1 MHRIGG
7 SNGHA
12 IIDCAQHFLS
22 RNQIQ
27 HVARQVSSF
36 GHPLNEYRLE
46 DISEDAN
53 IRHTGPKLL
62 AFSANDEY
70 SLESYIK
77 TLSAH
82 LADPSVK
89 VRASDLAYT
98 LSDHR
103 SRHYQR
109 AFAVVG
115 ASPTEKLSSIIVPE
129 AAVFGKRAATAPK
142 VGFVFTGQGAQW
154 PQMGR
159 ELLTLFPTTAGL
171 AVDLMDHTLQGLPA
185 EVRPA
190 WTLRAELSEP
200 RSPEHLRRPEFAQP
214 LATALQVAMLAVLRH
229 WGVRAECVVGH
240 SSGEVAAAYAAGLLT
255 RDQAIKIAYFRGLA
269 AKQTPPPTEP
279 VGMMAV
285 GLGGDAVRPYLELV
299 NTPGGGSEE
308 EVVQVACFNSRS
320 SSTLSGT
327 LKALEIVRDALKRDG
342 HFARMLQVDMAY
354 HSRYVASAGKRYEQ
368 LFQQYCTDSAF
379 VRSSCYQEVTMFS
392 SLTGQR
398 LHADEKTDWEYWKGN
413 LFSPVRFE
421 QACRAM
427 LQDRNRSADFLIEIG
442 PSNALAGPLSQICKA
457 LPSGGAD
464 VTYTAA
470 ASRSPDTILSL
481 FGVAGRLFL
490 EGGEVELSKVNE
502 EQHGESF
509 SKPAFIVDLPN
520 YAWNHT
526 VKYWEEGESSK
537 DWRFRRFPHHD
548 LLGSKILGTSWEAP
562 SWKKNLRLED
572 VPWLEDHKMDPDI
585 VFPGA
590 AYIAMAVEAVHQR
603 RLVLATEEETSNL
616 TSENYHF
623 RLRDLKFRR
632 ALVLDPTATAKLMLT
647 MHPVAGSDQTW
658 LQYKVWSMGEDEA
671 WDEHHSGLIT
681 LSVGMYKGQQTPAP
695 ESLALPLR
703 SPTPGRLWYKAM
715 QDAGYNFG
723 PSFQK
728 HLVVE
733 TMMGKRYSRSVVCLD
748 APASK
753 WNPQSQYPLHP
764 ACMDG
769 FFQTTT
775 ASLWEGD
782 RSSMNAVLIPS
793 SIDSVIVA
801 ARPRAHEGVV
811 VTTADYIGTGRREDK
826 TNYSSQGTMHN
837 PVDGSVMAEIKG
849 VHYSRLETRADVYT
863 SYTYL
868 RSAWK
873 PDFDLLK
880 EDAKLHRA
888 FALSDDDNVQDSV
901 QSIIDLAAFKNPNL
915 AILEFNLSPGDG
927 SSLWL
932 SRPASECS
940 IRAAY
945 GSYHL
950 AISDPKALLDAQER
964 YATAVDNIEFSL
976 LDPMTP
982 DFAPPSETFDLVVVK
997 VPQLLA
1003 SDLELLGHNIR
1014 RTLGEDGSALIIETQ
1029 AGEACM
1035 DSCDVRRTLSCTGLT
1050 NIRNISRH
1058 SYLAGVTSDS
1068 QSKFGNRG
1076 DIVLIRL
1083 SSENKENKGVLS
1095 VSSSL
1100 RELGWK
1106 VDEQN
1111 AETTESITGKSTVL
1125 VLDEVDGPVLS
1136 KASKAQW
1143 DSIQQLVRSECS
1155 ILWVTSGS
1163 QMAVTDPERSIV
1175 HGLFRTIRAEEPALK
1190 LMTLDVKS
1198 AATAET
1204 LANAVE
1210 AVDTVLKMTQEP
1222 LKLQHNEFEY
1232 SERGGVL
1239 HINRVLQ
1246 NEALNRVKFEDAPQG
1261 TMPVRR
1267 VDIHEMDTT
1276 VRLVTEQTGSLD
1288 SLHYVEVETNTDIG
1302 PDAVEIQLHAAA
1314 VNFKDVAVAMGIV
1327 PEDGHLLGVEGAGV
1341 ILRKGEN
1348 VRDRHIG
1355 QRVVV
1360 FEKGTFAN
1368 RIVASA
1374 RRTYP
1379 IPSTMS
1385 FEEATTLPAV
1395 YLTSVYGLH
1404 RLANIKAGQTVLI
1417 HCASG
1422 GVGIAAIQL
1431 CQHRGCDIFATAGT
1445 EEKRRFLVDTFGI
1458 RPDHVFSS
1466 RTTEFATGI
1475 MTSTNSRGVDVILN
1489 SLAGELLNESWRI
1502 IADGGTMV
1510 ELGKKD
1516 ILAKN
1521 NLPMEPFGRNASFR
1535 AMDLSYREISD
1546 ELLAE

>member
-1 MHRIGG
+1 M
-7 SNGHA
+7 
-12 IIDCAQHFLS
+12 
-22 RNQIQ
+22 
-27 HVARQVSSF
+27 SSL
-36 GHPLNEYRLE
+36 GHPLDDYRLE
-46 DISEDAN
+46 DVREDAN
-53 IRHTGPKLL
+53 ARYTGPKLL
-62 AFSANDEY
+62 IFSANDEY
-70 SLESYIK
+70 SLRSYIK
-77 TLSAH
+77 SLSAH
-82 LADPSVK
+82 LADTSVS
-89 VRASDLAYT
+89 VRVSDLAHT
-98 LSDHR
+98 LSEHR
-103 SRHYQR
+103 SRYYQR
-109 AFAVVG
+109 AFTVVD
-115 ASPTEKLSSIIVPE
+115 ASPTEKLSSIVPE
-129 AAVFGKRAATAPK
+129 AAVFGKRAATAPR
-142 VGFVFTGQGAQW
+142 VAFVFTGQGAQW

-159 ELLTLFPTTAGL
+159 ELLALFPTTAGL
-171 AVDLMDHTLQGLPA
+171 AVDLMDHALQGLPA

-200 RSPEHLRRPEFAQP
+200 RSPEHLRQPEFAQP
-214 LATALQVAMLAVLRH
+214 LATALQVAMLAILRY

-255 RDQAIKIAYFRGLA
+255 REQAIKIAYFRGLA
-269 AKQTPPPTEP
+269 AKQTPSTEP

-285 GLGGDAVRPYLELV
+285 GLGGEAVRPYLDLV
-299 NTPGGGSEE
+299 NSPCSGAGDL
-308 EVVQVACFNSRS
+308 EVVQVACFNSPS

-327 LKALEIVRDALKRDG
+327 IQGLEIVRGALRKDG

-368 LFQQYCTDSAF
+368 LFQQFCTDSAF
-379 VRSSCYQEVTMFS
+379 VRASFCQEVTMFS
-392 SLTGQR
+392 SLTGDR
-398 LHADEKTDWEYWKGN
+398 LDADEKTAWAYWKGN

-427 LQDRNRSADFLIEIG
+427 LEDGNRSADFMVEIG

-457 LPSGGAD
+457 LPSKGTD
-464 VTYTAA
+464 ITYTAA
-470 ASRSPDTILSL
+470 ASRGPDTLLSL

-490 EGGEVELSKVNE
+490 AGGDVALSKVNE
-502 EQHGESF
+502 QQHGASF
-509 SKPAFIVDLPN
+509 HTPAFIVDLPN

-562 SWKKNLRLED
+562 SWKKYLRLED
-572 VPWLEDHKMDPDI
+572 VPWLEDHKMGPDI

-590 AYIAMAVEAVHQR
+590 AYIAMAVEAAYQR
-603 RLVLATEEETSNL
+603 RLVTATEEHTSNMARG
-616 TSENYHF
+616 NYHF

-632 ALVLDPTATAKLMLT
+632 ALVLDPMATAKLMLT

-658 LQYKVWSMGEDEA
+658 LQYKVWSLGEDEA

-681 LSVGMYKGQQTPAP
+681 LSVGIYKGQQTAAP

-728 HLVVE
+728 HLAVE
-733 TMMGKRYSRSVVCLD
+733 TTLGKRYSRSVVSLD
-748 APASK
+748 PPASR
-753 WNPQSQYPLHP
+753 WSPQSDYPLHP

-801 ARPRAHEGVV
+801 ASSIAREGVV
-811 VTTADYIGTGRREDK
+811 VTSADYIGTGRREDK
-826 TNYSSQGTMHN
+826 TNYNSQGTMYN
-837 PVDGSVMAEIKG
+837 PADGAVMAELKG

-868 RSAWK
+868 RAAWK
-873 PDFDLLK
+873 PDFSLLK
-880 EDAKLHRA
+880 EDTKFHRA
-888 FALSDDDNVQDSV
+888 LALSGDESVQDAV
-901 QSIIDLAAFKNPNL
+901 QSVIDLAAYKNPNL
-915 AILEFNLSPGDG
+915 AVLELNLSPGDG

-932 SRPASECS
+932 SRPASQCA

-950 AISDPKALLDAQER
+950 AISDPKALIDAQQR
-964 YATAVDNIEFSL
+964 YATSVDNIELSL
-976 LDPMTP
+976 LDPMKL
-982 DFAPPSETFDLVVVK
+982 DFKSPETFDLVVVK
-997 VPQLLA
+997 VQQLEA
-1003 SDLELLGHNIR
+1003 NNLGVLGRNIR
-1014 RTLGEDGSALIIETQ
+1014 RTLGEDGSALIIEAQ
-1029 AGEACM
+1029 PGEAFM
-1035 DSCDVRRTLSCTGLT
+1035 DSCDVGKTLSCTGFT
-1050 NIRNISRH
+1050 SIRNFSRH
-1058 SYLAGVTSDS
+1058 GYLARVASDS
-1068 QSKFGNRG
+1068 QPRHENRG

-1083 SSENKENKGVLS
+1083 SYGDMENEGVLS
-1095 VSSSL
+1095 VLSSL

-1106 VDEQN
+1106 VEEKN
-1111 AETTESITGKSTVL
+1111 AESTESITSRSTLL
-1125 VLDEVDGPVLS
+1125 VLDEVVGPVLT
-1136 KASKAQW
+1136 KASKTQW
-1143 DSIQQLVRSECS
+1143 DSIKKLVRSECS
-1155 ILWVTSGS
+1155 MLWVTSGS

-1190 LMTLDVKS
+1190 LMTLDVES
-1198 AATAET
+1198 ITTAET
-1204 LANAVE
+1204 LANTVE
-1210 AVDTVLKMTQEP
+1210 AVDTVLKMTRGP
-1222 LKLQHNEFEY
+1222 LKPQHNDFEY
-1232 SERGGVL
+1232 AERGGVL

-1246 NEALNRVKFEDAPQG
+1246 DEALNRVKFEDAPQG
-1261 TMPVRR
+1261 TMPARR
-1267 VDIHEMDTT
+1267 VDIHEMATT
-1276 VRLVTEQTGSLD
+1276 VRLVTDQVGSLD
-1288 SLHYVEVETNTDIG
+1288 SLHYIEGETDIETG

-1374 RRTYP
+1374 RRTFP
-1379 IPSTMS
+1379 IPATMS

-1404 RLANIKAGQTVLI
+1404 RLANIKAGQSVLI

-1445 EEKRRFLVDTFGI
+1445 EDKRRFLIEVFGI
-1458 RPDHVFSS
+1458 QPDHVFSS
-1466 RTTEFATGI
+1466 RTAEFATGI
-1475 MTSTNSRGVDVILN
+1475 MDATNSRGVDVILN

>member
-1 MHRIGG
+1 M
-7 SNGHA
+7 
-12 IIDCAQHFLS
+12 
-22 RNQIQ
+22 
-27 HVARQVSSF
+27 SSF
-36 GHPLNEYRLE
+36 GHPLDDHRLE
-46 DISEDAN
+46 DVRKDAN
-53 IRHTGPKLL
+53 VRPKLL
-62 AFSANDEY
+62 VFSANDEY
-70 SLESYIK
+70 SLKSYIK
-77 TLSAH
+77 SLSAH
-82 LADPSVK
+82 LADPSVNVK
-89 VRASDLAYT
+89 VSDLAHT
-98 LSDHR
+98 LSEHR

-109 AFAVVG
+109 AFTVVG
-115 ASPTEKLSSIIVPE
+115 ASPPEKLSSSISPE

-159 ELLTLFPTTAGL
+159 DLLALFPKTAGL
-171 AVDLMDHTLQGLPA
+171 AVDLMDHELQGLPA
-185 EVRPA
+185 EVRPG

-200 RSPEHLRRPEFAQP
+200 RSPAHLRRPGFAQP
-214 LATALQVAMLAVLRH
+214 LATALQVAMLAVLGH
-229 WGVRAECVVGH
+229 WGVRADCVVGH

-255 RDQAIKIAYFRGLA
+255 REQAIKIAYFRGLA
-269 AKQTPPPTEP
+269 AEQTPPAEP

-285 GLGGDAVRPYLELV
+285 GLGGDAVAPYLDLA
-299 NTPGGGSEE
+299 NGPLGGAGEE
-308 EVVQVACFNSRS
+308 AVQVACFNSPS

-327 LKALEIVRDALKRDG
+327 LEALEIVRDALKKDG
-342 HFARMLQVDMAY
+342 HFARVLQVDMAY
-354 HSRYVASAGKRYEQ
+354 HSRHVASAGKRYEQ

-379 VRSSCYQEVTMFS
+379 ARASCYQDVTMFS
-392 SLTGQR
+392 SLTGDR
-398 LHADEKTDWEYWKGN
+398 LDADEKTDWAYWKGN

-427 LQDRNRSADFLIEIG
+427 LLDGNRSTDFLIEIG
-442 PSNALAGPLSQICKA
+442 PSNALAGPVSQIRKA
-457 LPSGGAD
+457 LPGAGAD
-464 VTYTAA
+464 ITYTAA
-470 ASRSPDTILSL
+470 ASRGPDTILSL

-490 EGGEVELSKVNE
+490 AGGDVELSKVNE
-502 EQHGESF
+502 EQHSA
-509 SKPAFIVDLPN
+509 SLTPPAFIVDLPN

-548 LLGSKILGTSWEAP
+548 LLGSKILGTSWETP
-562 SWKKNLRLED
+562 SWKKYLRLED
-572 VPWLEDHKMDPDI
+572 VPWLEDHKMGPDI

-590 AYIAMAVEAVHQR
+590 AYIAMAVEAAHQR
-603 RLVLATEEETSNL
+603 RLVLATEEDTGNL
-616 TSENYHF
+616 AAGNYHF

-632 ALVLDPTATAKLMLT
+632 ALVLDPMATAKLMMT
-647 MHPVAGSDQTW
+647 MHPVTGSDETW

-681 LSVGMYKGQQTPAP
+681 LSLGIYKGQQTAAP

-728 HLVVE
+728 HLAVE
-733 TMMGKRYSRSVVCLD
+733 TTLGKRYSRSVVSLD

-753 WNPQSQYPLHP
+753 WDPQSDYPLHP

-801 ARPRAHEGVV
+801 ARPRAPEGVV
-811 VTTADYIGTGRREDK
+811 ITTADYIGTGRRDDK
-826 TNYSSQGTMHN
+826 TNYSSQGTMYN
-837 PVDGSVMAEIKG
+837 PVDGAVMAELKG
-849 VHYSRLETRADVYT
+849 VNYSRLETRADVYT

-868 RSAWK
+868 RAAWK
-873 PDFDLLK
+873 PDLGLLNQDTK
-880 EDAKLHRA
+880 FHRA
-888 FALSDDDNVQDSV
+888 LTLSDDDSSQDAVQRV
-901 QSIIDLAAFKNPNL
+901 IDLAAHKNPNL
-915 AILEFNLSPGDG
+915 AVLEINLSPVDS

-932 SRPASECS
+932 SRPASECP

-945 GSYHL
+945 SSYHL
-950 AISDPKALLDAQER
+950 AISDPKALPDAQER
-964 YATAVDNIEFSL
+964 YAAAVDNIEFSL
-976 LDPMTP
+976 TDPTKLDFT
-982 DFAPPSETFDLVVVK
+982 PPSEIFDLVVVK
-997 VPQLLA
+997 VPRLVA
-1003 SDLELLGHNIR
+1003 TDLELLGRNIR

-1029 AGEACM
+1029 PGEACM
-1035 DSCDVRRTLSCTGLT
+1035 DSCDVGKTLSCAGLT
-1050 NIRNISRH
+1050 NIRNFSRH
-1058 SYLAGVTSDS
+1058 GYLAGVTSDS
-1068 QSKFGNRG
+1068 QTKHVNRG
-1076 DIVLIRL
+1076 DIVLIRF
-1083 SSENKENKGVLS
+1083 SSRKVEDEGVLS
-1095 VSSSL
+1095 VLSSL

-1106 VDEQN
+1106 VEEQN
-1111 AETTESITGKSTVL
+1111 AETTESITSKSTVL
-1125 VLDEVDGPVLS
+1125 VLDELEGPVLTT
-1136 KASKAQW
+1136 ASKTQW
-1143 DSIQQLVRSECS
+1143 DSIKQLVRSECS
-1155 ILWVTSGS
+1155 VLWVTLGS
-1163 QMAVTDPERSIV
+1163 QMAVTNPERSII

-1190 LMTLDVKS
+1190 LMTLDVES
-1198 AATAET
+1198 VATAET

-1210 AVDTVLKMTQEP
+1210 AVDTVLKMTREP
-1222 LKLQHNEFEY
+1222 SKLQHNDFEY
-1232 SERGGVL
+1232 AERGGIL
-1239 HINRVLQ
+1239 HTNRVLQ
-1246 NEALNRVKFEDAPQG
+1246 DEALNAVKFEDASQG
-1261 TMPVRR
+1261 MMPARR
-1267 VDIHEMDTT
+1267 VDIHDMATT

-1288 SLHYVEVETNTDIG
+1288 SLHYVEVETNTEIG

-1341 ILRKGEN
+1341 ILRKGDN

-1374 RRTYP
+1374 RRTFP
-1379 IPSTMS
+1379 IPASMS
-1385 FEEATTLPAV
+1385 FEDATTLPAV

-1404 RLANIKAGQTVLI
+1404 RLADIKAGQSVLI

-1458 RPDHVFSS
+1458 RADRVFSS
-1466 RTTEFATGI
+1466 RTAEFATGI
-1475 MTSTNSRGVDVILN
+1475 MAATNSRGVDVILN

>member
-1 MHRIGG
+1 M
-7 SNGHA
+7 
-12 IIDCAQHFLS
+12 
-22 RNQIQ
+22 
-27 HVARQVSSF
+27 V
-36 GHPLNEYRLE
+36 
-46 DISEDAN
+46 
-53 IRHTGPKLL
+53 
-62 AFSANDEY
+62 FSANDEY
-70 SLESYIK
+70 SLRSYIK
-77 TLSAH
+77 NLSAH
-82 LADPSVK
+82 LADPSVN
-89 VRASDLAYT
+89 VRLSDLAHT
-98 LSDHR
+98 LSEHR

-109 AFAVVG
+109 AFTVVG
-115 ASPTEKLSSIIVPE
+115 AFSPTGKLSSSITPE
-129 AAVFGKRAATAPK
+129 TAIFGKRAATAPR

-159 ELLTLFPTTAGL
+159 SLLALFPTTAGL
-171 AVDLMDHTLQGLPA
+171 AVDLMDHALQALPA
-185 EVRPA
+185 EVRPS
-190 WTLRAELSEP
+190 WTLRAEISEP
-200 RSPEHLRRPEFAQP
+200 RSAEHLRRPEFAQP
-214 LATALQVAMLAVLRH
+214 LATALQVAILAVLGH
-229 WGVRAECVVGH
+229 WGVRAGAVVGH

-255 RDQAIKIAYFRGLA
+255 REQAIRIAYFRGLA
-269 AKQTPPPTEP
+269 ARQTTPPAEP

-285 GLGGDAVRPYLELV
+285 GLGGEAVRPYLDLV
-299 NTPGGGSEE
+299 NNGAGGGDGE
-308 EVVQVACFNSRS
+308 EVVQVACFNSPY

-327 LKALEIVRDALKRDG
+327 LRELEIVRDALEKEG
-342 HFARMLQVDMAY
+342 HFARVLQVDMAY

-368 LFQQYCTDSAF
+368 LFQQYCTDSSFA
-379 VRSSCYQEVTMFS
+379 RASCYQEVTMFS
-392 SLTGQR
+392 SLTGNR
-398 LHADEKTDWEYWKGN
+398 LGADETTDWAYWKGN

-427 LQDRNRSADFLIEIG
+427 LLDENRSADFLIEIG
-442 PSNALAGPLSQICKA
+442 PSNALAGPVSQICKA
-457 LPSGGAD
+457 LPSTGAD
-464 VTYTAA
+464 IIYTAA
-470 ASRSPDTILSL
+470 ASRGPDTILSL

-490 EGGEVELSKVNE
+490 AGGDVELCKVNE
-502 EQHGESF
+502 DQQHGESF
-509 SKPAFIVDLPN
+509 PKPAFIVDLPN

-562 SWKKNLRLED
+562 SWKKYLRLED
-572 VPWLEDHKMDPDI
+572 VPWLEDHKMGPDI

-590 AYIAMAVEAVHQR
+590 AYIAMAVEAAYQR
-603 RLVLATEEETSNL
+603 RLVLATEADTGNL
-616 TSENYHF
+616 AGGNYHF

-632 ALVLDPTATAKLMLT
+632 ALVLDPMATAKLMLT

-658 LQYKVWSMGEDEA
+658 LQYKVWSLGEDEA
-671 WDEHHSGLIT
+671 WDEHHSGLVT
-681 LSVGMYKGQQTPAP
+681 LSVGIYKGQQTTAP

-703 SPTPGRLWYKAM
+703 SPTPGKLWYKAM

-728 HLVVE
+728 HLAVE
-733 TMMGKRYSRSVVCLD
+733 TTLGKRYSRSVVSLD

-753 WNPQSQYPLHP
+753 WSPQSEYPLHP

-793 SIDSVIVA
+793 SIDSVVVA
-801 ARPRAHEGVV
+801 ARPRAREGVV
-811 VTTADYIGTGRREDK
+811 VTSADYIGTGRREDK
-826 TNYSSQGTMHN
+826 INYSSQGIMYN
-837 PVDGSVMAEIKG
+837 PVDGTVMAELKG

-873 PDFDLLK
+873 PDLGLLK
-880 EDAKLHRA
+880 EDTKFHRA
-888 FALSDDDNVQDSV
+888 LALSDDDSTHDPV
-901 QSIIDLAAFKNPNL
+901 QSIIDLAAYKNPNL
-915 AILEFNLSPGDG
+915 AVLELNLSPGDG

-932 SRPASECS
+932 SRPASECA

-945 GSYHL
+945 GAYHL
-950 AISDPKALLDAQER
+950 AMSDSKALIDAQER
-964 YATAVDNIEFSL
+964 YATALDNIEFSL
-976 LDPMTP
+976 SDPTKLDFT
-982 DFAPPSETFDLVVVK
+982 PPSETFDLVVVK
-997 VPQLLA
+997 IPQLVA
-1003 SDLELLGHNIR
+1003 NGLELLGRNIR

-1029 AGEACM
+1029 PGEACM
-1035 DSCDVRRTLSCTGLT
+1035 DSCDVGKTLSCTGLA
-1050 NIRNISRH
+1050 NIRNFSRH
-1058 SYLAGVTSDS
+1058 GYLAGVTSDS
-1068 QSKFGNRG
+1068 QPRPENRG
-1076 DIVLIRL
+1076 DIVLVRF
-1083 SSENKENKGVLS
+1083 SPGHMENEGVLS
-1095 VSSSL
+1095 VLSSL
-1100 RELGWK
+1100 RKLGWTI
-1106 VDEQN
+1106 EGQN
-1111 AETTESITGKSTVL
+1111 AETTESITSKSTVL
-1125 VLDEVDGPVLS
+1125 VLDELEGPVLTT
-1136 KASKAQW
+1136 ASERQW
-1143 DSIQQLVRSECS
+1143 ESIKQLVRSECS
-1155 ILWVTSGS
+1155 MLWVTSGS
-1163 QMAVTDPERSIV
+1163 QMAVTDPERSII

-1190 LMTLDVKS
+1190 LMTLDVES
-1198 AATAET
+1198 IATAET
-1204 LANAVE
+1204 IANTVE
-1210 AVDTVLKMTQEP
+1210 AVDTVLKMTREP
-1222 LKLQHNEFEY
+1222 LKPQHNDFEY
-1232 SERGGVL
+1232 AERGGVL

-1246 NEALNRVKFEDAPQG
+1246 DEVLNRVKFEDAPQG
-1261 TMPVRR
+1261 TMPARR
-1267 VDIHEMDTT
+1267 VDMHDMATT

-1288 SLHYVEVETNTDIG
+1288 SLHYVEVETNTEIG

-1341 ILRKGEN
+1341 ILRKGDN
-1348 VRDRHIG
+1348 VRDRHVG

-1374 RRTYP
+1374 RRTFP
-1379 IPSTMS
+1379 IPAAMS
-1385 FEEATTLPAV
+1385 FEDATTLPAV

-1404 RLANIKAGQTVLI
+1404 RLAGIRAGQSVLI

-1431 CQHRGCDIFATAGT
+1431 CRHRGCDIFATAGT
-1445 EEKRRFLVDTFGI
+1445 EEKRRFLVDAFGI

-1466 RTTEFATGI
+1466 RTAEFATGV
-1475 MTSTNSRGVDVILN
+1475 MAATGSRGVDVILN

-1502 IADGGTMV
+1502 IADGGSMV

>member
-1 MHRIGG
+1 MHSIGG

-27 HVARQVSSF
+27 RVSRQVSSV
-36 GHPLNEYRLE
+36 GHPLDDHRLE
-46 DISEDAN
+46 DVTKDDN
-53 IRHTGPKLL
+53 VRHTRPKLL
-62 AFSANDEY
+62 VFSANDEY
-70 SLESYIK
+70 SLKSYIK
-77 TLSAH
+77 SLSTH
-82 LADPSVK
+82 LADPSVN
-89 VRASDLAYT
+89 VRVSDLAHT
-98 LSDHR
+98 LSEHR

-109 AFAVVG
+109 AFTVVG
-115 ASPTEKLSSIIVPE
+115 ASPIGKLSSIIAPE
-129 AAVFGKRAATAPK
+129 AAVFGKRTATAPK

-154 PQMGR
+154 SQMGR
-159 ELLTLFPTTAGL
+159 ELLALFPKTAGL
-171 AVDLMDHTLQGLPA
+171 AVDLMDDALQGLPA
-185 EVRPA
+185 EVRPC

-214 LATALQVAMLAVLRH
+214 LATALQVAMLAVLRS

-255 RDQAIKIAYFRGLA
+255 REQAIKIAYFRGLA

-285 GLGGDAVRPYLELV
+285 GLGGEAVRPYLDLV
-299 NTPGGGSEE
+299 NRPGGGAGE
-308 EVVQVACFNSRS
+308 EVVQVACFNSPS

-327 LKALEIVRDALKRDG
+327 LQALEIVRDALKKDG
-342 HFARMLQVDMAY
+342 NFARMLQVDMAY

-368 LFQQYCTDSAF
+368 LFQQYCTDSDFA
-379 VRSSCYQEVTMFS
+379 RASCYQEVTMFS
-392 SLTGQR
+392 SLTGER
-398 LHADEKTDWEYWKGN
+398 LDAQEKTDWEYWKGN
-413 LFSPVRFE
+413 LFSPVRFYE
-421 QACRAM
+421 ACRAM
-427 LQDRNRSADFLIEIG
+427 LLDGNRSADFLIEIG

-457 LPSGGAD
+457 LPNGGAD
-464 VTYTAA
+464 ITYTAA
-470 ASRSPDTILSL
+470 ASRGPDTILSL

-490 EGGEVELSKVNE
+490 AGGDVELSKVNE
-502 EQHGESF
+502 EQHGAS
-509 SKPAFIVDLPN
+509 SLTPAFIVDLPN

-572 VPWLEDHKMDPDI
+572 VPWLEDHKMGPDI

-590 AYIAMAVEAVHQR
+590 AYIAMAVEAVYQR
-603 RLVLATEEETSNL
+603 CLVLATEEDTGNL
-616 TSENYHF
+616 TSGNYHF

-658 LQYKVWSMGEDEA
+658 LQYKVWSLGEDEA

-681 LSVGMYKGQQTPAP
+681 LSVGTYRGQQTAAP

-728 HLVVE
+728 HLAVE
-733 TMMGKRYSRSVVCLD
+733 TTLGQRYSRSVVSLD

-753 WNPQSQYPLHP
+753 WNPQSEYPLHP

-793 SIDSVIVA
+793 RIDSVIVA
-801 ARPRAHEGVV
+801 ARPKAPEGVV
-811 VTTADYIGTGRREDK
+811 VTSADYIGTGRREDK
-826 TNYSSQGTMHN
+826 TNYSSQGIMYD
-837 PVDGSVMAEIKG
+837 PVDGAVMAEIKG

-873 PDFDLLK
+873 PDFGLLK
-880 EDAKLHRA
+880 EDAKFHRA
-888 FALSDDDNVQDSV
+888 LALSGDDSTQNAV

-915 AILEFNLSPGDG
+915 AVLELNLRPGDG

-932 SRPASECS
+932 SRSASES
-940 IRAAY
+940 AIRAAY

-976 LDPMTP
+976 SDPMKL
-982 DFAPPSETFDLVVVK
+982 DFAPPAETFDLVVVK
-997 VPQLLA
+997 VPQLMA
-1003 SDLELLGHNIR
+1003 DDLELLGRNIR
-1014 RTLGEDGSALIIETQ
+1014 RTLGEDGSALIIET
-1029 AGEACM
+1029 EPDETCM
-1035 DSCDVRRTLSCTGLT
+1035 DRCDIGQTLSCIGFT
-1050 NIRNISRH
+1050 NIRNFSR
-1058 SYLAGVTSDS
+1058 SGYLAVVTADS
-1068 QSKFGNRG
+1068 QAQPGNRG
-1076 DIVLIRL
+1076 DAVLTRL
-1083 SSENKENKGVLS
+1083 SSENVQSKGVLS
-1095 VSSSL
+1095 VLSSL
-1100 RELGWK
+1100 RELGWT

-1111 AETTESITGKSTVL
+1111 AETVESITSKSTVL
-1125 VLDEVDGPVLS
+1125 ILDELDGPVLTT
-1136 KASKAQW
+1136 ASETQW

-1175 HGLFRTIRAEEPALK
+1175 HGIFRTIRAEEPTLK
-1190 LMTLDVKS
+1190 LMTLDVES
-1198 AATAET
+1198 VVTAET
-1204 LANAVE
+1204 LANTVE
-1210 AVDTVLKMTQEP
+1210 AVDTVLKMTHEP
-1222 LKLQHNEFEY
+1222 LKAQHNDFEY
-1232 SERGGVL
+1232 TERGGVL

-1246 NEALNRVKFEDAPQG
+1246 DEALNRIKFEDAPQG
-1261 TMPVRR
+1261 TMPARK
-1267 VDIHEMDTT
+1267 VDIHEMGKTI
-1276 VRLVTEQTGSLD
+1276 RLVTEQTGSLD
-1288 SLHYVEVETNTDIG
+1288 SLHYVELETDTEIG

-1341 ILRKGEN
+1341 IVRKGEN
-1348 VRDRHIG
+1348 VQDRHVG

-1368 RIVASA
+1368 RIIASA

-1379 IPSTMS
+1379 IPASMS

-1445 EEKRRFLVDTFGI
+1445 EEKRRFLVETFGI
-1458 RPDHVFSS
+1458 RRDHVFSS
-1466 RTTEFATGI
+1466 RTAEFATGI
-1475 MTSTNSRGVDVILN
+1475 MAATNSRGVDVILN

>member
-1 MHRIGG
+1 MYSIGG

-27 HVARQVSSF
+27 CVARQVSSF
-36 GHPLNEYRLE
+36 GRPVGDCRLE
-46 DISEDAN
+46 DVRNDVNA
-53 IRHTGPKLL
+53 RHTGPKLL
-62 AFSANDEY
+62 VFSANDEY
-70 SLESYIK
+70 SLRSYIK
-77 TLSAH
+77 NLSAH
-82 LADPSVK
+82 LADPSVN
-89 VRASDLAYT
+89 VRLSDLAHT
-98 LSDHR
+98 LSEHR
-103 SRHYQR
+103 SRHHQR
-109 AFAVVG
+109 AFTVVD
-115 ASPTEKLSSIIVPE
+115 APPTENLGSIAPE
-129 AAVFGKRAATAPK
+129 AAVFGKRAATAPR

-159 ELLTLFPTTAGL
+159 DLLALFPATAGL
-171 AVDLMDHTLQGLPA
+171 AVDLMDRALQGLPA
-185 EVRPA
+185 EVRPG

-200 RSPEHLRRPEFAQP
+200 RSPRHLRRPELAQP
-214 LATALQVAMLAVLRH
+214 LATALQVAVLAVLGY
-229 WGVRAECVVGH
+229 WGVRAGCVVGH
-240 SSGEVAAAYAAGLLT
+240 SSGEVAAAYATGLLT
-255 RDQAIKIAYFRGLA
+255 REQAIKIAYFRGLA
-269 AKQTPPPTEP
+269 AEQTPPAEP
-279 VGMMAV
+279 VGMMAA
-285 GLGGDAVRPYLELV
+285 GLGGEAVRPYLV
-299 NTPGGGSEE
+299 NTGEA
-308 EVVQVACFNSRS
+308 VQVACFNSPS
-320 SSTLSGT
+320 SLTLSGT
-327 LKALEIVRDALKRDG
+327 VQELEVVRDALKKDG

-354 HSRYVASAGKRYEQ
+354 HSPYVASAGKRYEQ
-368 LFQQYCTDSAF
+368 LFQQYCTDSGF
-379 VRSSCYQEVTMFS
+379 VRASCHQEVTMFS
-392 SLTGQR
+392 SLTGHR
-398 LHADEKTDWEYWKGN
+398 LDADEKTDWAYWKGN

-427 LQDRNRSADFLIEIG
+427 LLDANRSADFIIEIG

-457 LPSGGAD
+457 LPSGGAGI
-464 VTYTAA
+464 TYTAA
-470 ASRSPDTILSL
+470 ASRGPDTIHSL

-490 EGGEVELSKVNE
+490 AGGDVELSKVNE
-502 EQHGESF
+502 EQNGAPF
-509 SKPAFIVDLPN
+509 PKPAFIVDLPN

-548 LLGSKILGTSWEAP
+548 LLGSKILGASWEAP
-562 SWKKNLRLED
+562 SWKKYLRLED
-572 VPWLEDHKMDPDI
+572 VPWLEDHKMGPDI

-590 AYIAMAVEAVHQR
+590 GYIAMAVEAAYQR
-603 RLVLATEEETSNL
+603 RLVAATEEETGNL
-616 TSENYHF
+616 ARGNYHF

-647 MHPVAGSDQTW
+647 MHPVTGSDQTW
-658 LQYKVWSMGEDEA
+658 LQYKVWSLGEDEA

-681 LSVGMYKGQQTPAP
+681 LSVGIYKGQQTAAP
-695 ESLALPLR
+695 ESIALPLR

-715 QDAGYNFG
+715 QDAGYSFG

-728 HLVVE
+728 QLALE
-733 TMMGKRYSRSVVCLD
+733 TTLGKRYSRSIVSLD

-753 WNPQSQYPLHP
+753 WSPQSDYPLHP

-769 FFQTTT
+769 FFQATT

-801 ARPRAHEGVV
+801 ARPRTREGVV
-811 VTTADYIGTGRREDK
+811 VTSAEYIGTGRREDK
-826 TNYSSQGTMHN
+826 TNYTSQGTMYH
-837 PVDGSVMAEIKG
+837 PADGAVMAEVNG

-868 RSAWK
+868 RTAWK
-873 PDFDLLK
+873 PDLSLLK
-880 EDAKLHRA
+880 DVTKFHRA
-888 FALSDDDNVQDSV
+888 LALSGDESTEDKVHSV
-901 QSIIDLAAFKNPNL
+901 VDLAAFKNPNL
-915 AILEFNLSPGDG
+915 AVLEFNLSPGDG

-932 SRPASECS
+932 SRPASECA

-950 AISDPKALLDAQER
+950 AISDPSTLMAAQER

-976 LDPMTP
+976 SDPTELDFT
-982 DFAPPSETFDLVVVK
+982 PPSETFDLVVVK
-997 VPQLLA
+997 VPQLVA
-1003 SDLELLGHNIR
+1003 KDLELLGRNIR
-1014 RTLGEDGSALIIETQ
+1014 ETLGEDGSVLIIETQ
-1029 AGEACM
+1029 PGEACV
-1035 DSCDVRRTLSCTGLT
+1035 DSCEVAKTLHSTGLT
-1050 NIRNISRH
+1050 DIRNISRH
-1058 SYLAGVTSDS
+1058 GYLAGVTSGI
-1068 QSKFGNRG
+1068 QTQPGNKG
-1076 DIVLIRL
+1076 DVVLIRL
-1083 SSENKENKGVLS
+1083 SSGHVKNGGVLS
-1095 VSSSL
+1095 VLSCL

-1106 VDEQN
+1106 VEEQN
-1111 AETTESITGKSTVL
+1111 AEATESITCKSTVL
-1125 VLDEVDGPVLS
+1125 VLDELDSPILTT
-1136 KASKAQW
+1136 ASETQW
-1143 DSIQQLVRSECS
+1143 NTIKQLVRSECS

-1163 QMAVTDPERSIV
+1163 QMTVTDPERSIV
-1175 HGLFRTIRAEEPALK
+1175 HGLFRTIRAEEPDLK
-1190 LMTLDVKS
+1190 LMTLDVES
-1198 AATAET
+1198 VTTPET
-1204 LANAVE
+1204 LANTVE
-1210 AVDTVLKMTQEP
+1210 AVDTVLKMTQGP
-1222 LKLQHNEFEY
+1222 LKLQYNDFEY
-1232 SERGGVL
+1232 AERGGIL

-1246 NEALNRVKFEDAPQG
+1246 DEALNRVKFEDAPQG
-1261 TMPVRR
+1261 TMPARR
-1267 VDIHEMDTT
+1267 VDMHDTTTT

-1288 SLHYVEVETNTDIG
+1288 SLHYVEVEPNPDIA

-1341 ILRKGEN
+1341 ILRVGDN
-1348 VRDRHIG
+1348 VRDRHVG

-1374 RRTYP
+1374 RRTFP
-1379 IPSTMS
+1379 IPAAMS
-1385 FEEATTLPAV
+1385 FEDATTLPAV
-1395 YLTSVYGLH
+1395 YLTSVYALH
-1404 RLANIKAGQTVLI
+1404 RLAGIRAGQSVLV

-1431 CQHRGCDIFATAGT
+1431 CQHRGCDVFATAGT
-1445 EEKRRFLVDTFGI
+1445 QEKRRFLVDTFGV

-1466 RTTEFATGI
+1466 RTADFATGV
-1475 MTSTNSRGVDVILN
+1475 MAATGSRGVDVILN

-1516 ILAKN
+1516 ILAKHS
-1521 NLPMEPFGRNASFR
+1521 LPMEPFGRNASFR

>member
-12 IIDCAQHFLS
+12 VVDCAQHFLS

-27 HVARQVSSF
+27 RVARQVSSF
-36 GHPLNEYRLE
+36 GQPLDDYRLE
-46 DISEDAN
+46 DVSKDAN

-62 AFSANDEY
+62 VFSANDEY
-70 SLESYIK
+70 SLKSYIRG
-77 TLSAH
+77 LSAH
-82 LADPSVK
+82 LADPSVN
-89 VRASDLAYT
+89 VRVSDLAYT
-98 LSDHR
+98 LSEHR

-109 AFAVVG
+109 AFTVVG
-115 ASPTEKLSSIIVPE
+115 ASPTEKLSSIVPE
-129 AAVFGKRAATAPK
+129 AAIFGKRAATAPK

-159 ELLTLFPTTAGL
+159 ELLALFPTTAGL
-171 AVDLMDHTLQGLPA
+171 AADLMDHVLQGLPA
-185 EVRPA
+185 EVRPD
-190 WTLRAELSEP
+190 WTLRTELSEP
-200 RSPEHLRRPEFAQP
+200 RSSEHLRRPEFAQP
-214 LATALQVAMLAVLRH
+214 LATALQVAMLAVLGY
-229 WGVRAECVVGH
+229 WGIHAECVVGH

-255 RDQAIKIAYFRGLA
+255 REQAIKIAYFRGLA
-269 AKQTPPPTEP
+269 AKQTPPTEP

-285 GLGGDAVRPYLELV
+285 GLGGDAVRPYLDLVNGPGSRTGDELV
-299 NTPGGGSEE
+299 QT
-308 EVVQVACFNSRS
+308 ACFNSPS

-327 LKALEIVRDALKRDG
+327 IQALEVVRDALKKDG

-379 VRSSCYQEVTMFS
+379 VRASCYQEVTMFS
-392 SLTGQR
+392 SLTGDR
-398 LHADEKTDWEYWKGN
+398 LDAQEKTDWEYWKGN

-427 LQDRNRSADFLIEIG
+427 LLDGNRSADFLIEIG
-442 PSNALAGPLSQICKA
+442 PSNALAGPLSQIFKA
-457 LPSGGAD
+457 LPGVGAD
-464 VTYTAA
+464 ITYTAA
-470 ASRSPDTILSL
+470 ASRGPDTILSL
-481 FGVAGRLFL
+481 LGVAGRLFL
-490 EGGEVELSKVNE
+490 AGGDVELSKVNE
-502 EQHGESF
+502 EQHVAS
-509 SKPAFIVDLPN
+509 SLTPAFIVDLPN

-572 VPWLEDHKMDPDI
+572 VPWLEDHKMGPDI

-590 AYIAMAVEAVHQR
+590 AYIAMAVEAVYQR
-603 RLVLATEEETSNL
+603 RLVLATEEDTGNL
-616 TSENYHF
+616 TSGNYHF

-658 LQYKVWSMGEDEA
+658 LQYKVWSLGEDEA

-681 LSVGMYKGQQTPAP
+681 LSVGTYRGQQMAAP

-703 SPTPGRLWYKAM
+703 SSTPGRLWYKAM

-728 HLVVE
+728 HLAVE
-733 TMMGKRYSRSVVCLD
+733 TTLGQRYSRSVVSLD

-753 WNPQSQYPLHP
+753 WNPQSEYPLHP

-793 SIDSVIVA
+793 RIDSVIVA
-801 ARPRAHEGVV
+801 ARARAPEGVV

-826 TNYSSQGTMHN
+826 TNYSSQGTMYN
-837 PVDGSVMAEIKG
+837 PIDGAVMAEIKG

-873 PDFDLLK
+873 PDFSLLK
-880 EDAKLHRA
+880 EDTKFHKAL
-888 FALSDDDNVQDSV
+888 ALSGNDNTPDAV
-901 QSIIDLAAFKNPNL
+901 QSVIDLAAFKNPNL
-915 AILEFNLSPGDG
+915 AVLELNLAHGDG

-932 SRPASECS
+932 AKPTSECAA
-940 IRAAY
+940 RAAY

-950 AISDPKALLDAQER
+950 AIRDPKALLDAQER

-976 LDPMTP
+976 SDPMKL
-982 DFAPPSETFDLVVVK
+982 DFAPPAETFDLVVVK
-997 VPQLLA
+997 VPQLVA
-1003 SDLELLGHNIR
+1003 NDLELLGHNIR
-1014 RTLGEDGSALIIETQ
+1014 RTLREDGSALIIETQ
-1029 AGEACM
+1029 PGEASM
-1035 DSCDVRRTLSCTGLT
+1035 DSCDVTNTLSCTGLT
-1050 NIRNISRH
+1050 NIRNFSRH
-1058 SYLAGVTSDS
+1058 GYLAGVTRDGRA
-1068 QSKFGNRG
+1068 QPVNQT
-1076 DIVLIRL
+1076 DITLFRL
-1083 SSENKENKGVLS
+1083 SSGSIENGGVLS
-1095 VSSSL
+1095 VLSSL
-1100 RELGWK
+1100 RELGWTIN
-1106 VDEQN
+1106 EQT
-1111 AETTESITGKSTVL
+1111 AGSIESISSKSTVL
-1125 VLDEVDGPVLS
+1125 VLDELEAPVLTR
-1136 KASKAQW
+1136 ASETQW
-1143 DSIQQLVRSECS
+1143 DSIKQLVRSECN

-1163 QMAVTDPERSIV
+1163 QMVVTDPEKSII
-1175 HGLFRTIRAEEPALK
+1175 HGLFRTIRAEEPSLK
-1190 LMTLDVKS
+1190 LMTLDVES
-1198 AATAET
+1198 IVTAET
-1204 LANAVE
+1204 LANTVE

-1222 LKLQHNEFEY
+1222 LKPQHNDFEY
-1232 SERGGVL
+1232 AERGGIL

-1246 NEALNRVKFEDAPQG
+1246 DEALNKVKFEDAPQG
-1261 TMPVRR
+1261 TMPARR
-1267 VDIHEMDTT
+1267 VDIHEMPTT

-1288 SLHYVEVETNTDIG
+1288 SLHYVELETNTEIG

-1341 ILRKGEN
+1341 IVRKGEN
-1348 VRDRHIG
+1348 VQDRHIG

-1368 RIVASA
+1368 RIIASA

-1379 IPSTMS
+1379 IPASMS

-1431 CQHRGCDIFATAGT
+1431 CRHRGCEIFATAGT
-1445 EEKRRFLVDTFGI
+1445 EEKRRFLVETFGI

-1466 RTTEFATGI
+1466 RTAEFATGI
-1475 MTSTNSRGVDVILN
+1475 MAATKSRGVDVILN

>member
-1 MHRIGG
+1 M
-7 SNGHA
+7 
-12 IIDCAQHFLS
+12 
-22 RNQIQ
+22 
-27 HVARQVSSF
+27 SSF
-36 GHPLNEYRLE
+36 GQPLEDYRLE
-46 DISEDAN
+46 DVRKDAN
-53 IRHTGPKLL
+53 VEHTRPKLL
-62 AFSANDEY
+62 IFSANDEY
-70 SLESYIK
+70 SLRAYMK
-77 TLSAH
+77 NLSVH
-82 LADPSVK
+82 LADSSVN
-89 VRASDLAYT
+89 VRLSDLAHT
-98 LSDHR
+98 LSEHR

-109 AFAVVG
+109 AFTVVG
-115 ASPTEKLSSIIVPE
+115 AQPTEKLSSIVPE
-129 AAVFGKRAATAPK
+129 AVVFGKRAATAPR
-142 VGFVFTGQGAQW
+142 VGFIFTGQGAQW
-154 PQMGR
+154 PQMGH
-159 ELLTLFPTTAGL
+159 ELLALFRTTAGL
-171 AVDLMDHTLQGLPA
+171 AVDLMDHALQGLPA
-185 EVRPA
+185 EVRPG

-214 LATALQVAMLAVLRH
+214 LATALQVAMLAVLGY
-229 WGVRAECVVGH
+229 WDVRAGSVVGH

-255 RDQAIKIAYFRGLA
+255 REQAIKIAYFRGLA
-269 AKQTPPPTEP
+269 AKLTPPTEP

-285 GLGGDAVRPYLELV
+285 GLGGDAVRPYLDLV
-299 NTPGGGSEE
+299 NTPGVGTA
-308 EVVQVACFNSRS
+308 EVVQVACFNSPS

-327 LKALEIVRDALKRDG
+327 LQALELVRNDLKKDG

-354 HSRYVASAGKRYEQ
+354 HSHYVAWAGKRYEQ

-379 VRSSCYQEVTMFS
+379 VRASCAQEVTMFS
-392 SLTGQR
+392 SLTGDK
-398 LHADEKTDWEYWKGN
+398 LDASEKTDWAYWKGN

-427 LQDRNRSADFLIEIG
+427 LLDATRSADFLIEIG
-442 PSNALAGPLSQICKA
+442 PSNALAGPVSQICKA
-457 LPSGGAD
+457 LSSTGAEF
-464 VTYTAA
+464 TYTAA
-470 ASRSPDTILSL
+470 ASRGPDTILSL

-490 EGGEVELSKVNE
+490 AGSDVALSKVNE
-502 EQHGESF
+502 EQHGVSF
-509 SKPAFIVDLPN
+509 PQPAFIVDLPN
-520 YAWNHT
+520 YVWNHT

-562 SWKKNLRLED
+562 SWKNALRLED
-572 VPWLEDHKMDPDI
+572 VPWLEDHKMGPDI

-590 AYIAMAVEAVHQR
+590 AYIAMAVEAAHQR
-603 RLVLATEEETSNL
+603 RLVLATEEETGHLASG
-616 TSENYHF
+616 NYHF

-632 ALVLDPTATAKLMLT
+632 ALVLDPMAAAKLMLT

-658 LQYKVWSMGEDEA
+658 LQYKVWSLGEDEA

-681 LSVGMYKGQQTPAP
+681 LSVGIYKGQQPTSP
-695 ESLALPLR
+695 ESVALPLR

-728 HLVVE
+728 HLAVE
-733 TMMGKRYSRSVVCLD
+733 TTLGERYSRSVVSLE

-753 WNPQSQYPLHP
+753 WSPQSDYPLHP

-793 SIDSVIVA
+793 RIDSVIVA
-801 ARPRAHEGVV
+801 ARPRACQGIV
-811 VTTADYIGTGRREDK
+811 VTRADYIGTGHREDK
-826 TNYSSQGTMHN
+826 TNYSSQGTMYK
-837 PVDGSVMAEIKG
+837 PVDGAVMAELKG

-868 RSAWK
+868 RTSWK
-873 PDFDLLK
+873 PDFSLLK
-880 EDAKLHRA
+880 DDAKFHK
-888 FALSDDDNVQDSV
+888 ALGSYPDESTQDAV
-901 QSIIDLAAFKNPNL
+901 QSLIDLAAYNNPSL
-915 AILEFNLSPGDG
+915 AVLELNLSPGDG

-932 SRPASECS
+932 SRPASECA

-950 AISDPKALLDAQER
+950 SISDPKALLNAQER
-964 YATAVDNIEFSL
+964 YATAADNIEFSL
-976 LDPMTP
+976 SGPMRLDFT
-982 DFAPPSETFDLVVVK
+982 PPSETFDLVVVK
-997 VPQLLA
+997 VPQLVA
-1003 SDLELLGHNIR
+1003 TDLELLGRNIR
-1014 RTLGEDGSALIIETQ
+1014 RTLGEGGSALIIQTQ
-1029 AGEACM
+1029 PVEACM
-1035 DSCDVRRTLSCTGLT
+1035 DSCDVRKTLSSAGLT
-1050 NIRNISRH
+1050 NIQNFSRH
-1058 SYLAGVTSDS
+1058 GYLAGATSDS
-1068 QSKFGNRG
+1068 QVQSCKRG
-1076 DIVLIRL
+1076 DIVLLRL
-1083 SSENKENKGVLS
+1083 SSGQMENEGVLS
-1095 VSSSL
+1095 VLSSL
-1100 RELGWK
+1100 RELGWT
-1106 VDEQN
+1106 VSERN
-1111 AETTESITGKSTVL
+1111 AETTESITSKSTVL
-1125 VLDEVDGPVLS
+1125 VLDELEGTVLS
-1136 KASKAQW
+1136 KASKTQW
-1143 DSIQQLVRSECS
+1143 DCIKQLVRSECS

-1163 QMAVTDPERSIV
+1163 QMAVTDPETSII
-1175 HGLFRTIRAEEPALK
+1175 HGIFRTIRAEEPALK
-1190 LMTLDVKS
+1190 LMTLDVES
-1198 AATAET
+1198 VASAET
-1204 LANAVE
+1204 LANTVE
-1210 AVDTVLKMTQEP
+1210 AVDTVLKMIREP
-1222 LKLQHNEFEY
+1222 LKLQHNDFEFA
-1232 SERGGVL
+1232 ERDGIL
-1239 HINRVLQ
+1239 HINRILQ
-1246 NEALNRVKFEDAPQG
+1246 DEALNQVKFEDAPQG
-1261 TMPVRR
+1261 TTPEHR
-1267 VDIHEMDTT
+1267 VNIHDTATT

-1288 SLHYVEVETNTDIG
+1288 SLHYVQVEENAEIG

-1348 VRDRHIG
+1348 VQDRHIG

-1374 RRTYP
+1374 RRTFP
-1379 IPSTMS
+1379 IPTAMS
-1385 FEEATTLPAV
+1385 FEDATTLPAV

-1404 RLANIKAGQTVLI
+1404 RLANIKAGQSVLI

-1445 EEKRRFLVDTFGI
+1445 EVKRRFLIDTFGI
-1458 RPDHVFSS
+1458 QPNHVFSS
-1466 RTTEFATGI
+1466 RTDEFATGI
-1475 MTSTNSRGVDVILN
+1475 MAATNSRGVDVILN
-1489 SLAGELLNESWRI
+1489 SLAGELLNETWRI

-1546 ELLAE
+1546 EILAE